1 MPDSWL
7 ANKESGY
14 NKVTPIEASVSFRMA
29 LACRAHRNLAV
40 ASLAPFGL
48 YVGQE
53 LILAQLWSEEG
64 VTQSCLAG
72 RVGIDLSTMTK
83 ALQRMERY
91 GLIERRSD
99 TEDIRATRVFLTEQG
114 RALQPQITA
123 MWHELEERTL
133 AGFTGDERAFLAK
146 LLQRVEQNLT

>member
-1 MPDSWL
+1 MAS
-7 ANKESGY
+7 
-14 NKVTPIEASVSFRMA
+14 IEESVSFRIA
-29 LACRAHRNLAV
+29 LACRAHRNLA
-40 ASLAPFGL
+40 AGSLAQLGL

-53 LILAQLWSEEG
+53 LILAQLWHEDG

-72 RVGIDLSTMTK
+72 QVGVDLSTMTK

-99 TEDIRATRVFLTEQG
+99 TEDIRATRIFLTEQG

-123 MWHELEERTL
+123 LWQTLEERTL
-133 AGFTGDERAFLAK
+133 TGFTCDERAFLAK
-146 LLQRVEQNLT
+146 LLQRVQQNLA